1 MAEQRSYSPSLAQRA
16 PYASTRVVVADRN
29 VIIRIGVRAILE
41 RHPETAVVAEANNYQ
56 SVKDAVDE
64 HNPDVLLF
72 DLDLGDDTN
81 KALTICADITET
93 HPETKIIIL
102 ANSVNELVIIE
113 AIRNG
118 ASGYLVKDRV
128 SAEELSR
135 AVRTVKTGETVFG
148 KDITAILARAVGG
161 QSVPTPSLSSREID
175 VVRHVAEGLSNKA
188 IAQILFISEGTV
200 KFHLRNAFEKLRVR
214 TRAELVRKATA
225 ARLI

>member
-161 QSVPTPSLSSREID
+161 QSVPTASLSSREID

-188 IAQILFISEGTV
+188 IAQTLFISEGTV
-200 KFHLRNAFEKLRVR
+200 KFHLRNAFEKLRVH

>member
-1 MAEQRSYSPSLAQRA
+1 MAESRGYSPSLAQRS

-41 RHPETAVVAEANNYQ
+41 RHPDTAVVAEANNYQ

-64 HNPDVLLF
+64 HNPDVLLI

-81 KALTICADITET
+81 RGLGICADITET

-102 ANSVNELVIIE
+102 ATSVNELVIIE

-135 AVRTVKTGETVFG
+135 AVRTVKTGETVFS

-161 QSVPTPSLSSREID
+161 QMSPSAALSARETD
-175 VVRHVAEGLSNKA
+175 VIRRVADGLSNKA
-188 IAQILFISEGTV
+188 IAQALFISEGTV
-200 KFHLRNAFEKLRVR
+200 KFHLRNAFDKLQAHN
-214 TRAELVRKATA
+214 RAELVRKATA
-225 ARLI
+225 AQLI

>member
-1 MAEQRSYSPSLAQRA
+1 MAQSRGFSPSLAQRS

-41 RHPETAVVAEANNYQ
+41 RHPDTAVVAEANNYQ

-64 HNPDVLLF
+64 HNPDVLLI

-81 KALTICADITET
+81 KGLSICADITET

-102 ANSVNELVIIE
+102 ATSVNELVIIE

-161 QSVPTPSLSSREID
+161 QVGAITPLSARETD
-175 VVRHVAEGLSNKA
+175 VIRHVAEGLSNKA
-188 IAQILFISEGTV
+188 IAQALFISEGTV
-200 KFHLRNAFEKLRVR
+200 KFHLRNAFDKLKAHN
-214 TRAELVRKATA
+214 RAELVRKATA
-225 ARLI
+225 AHLI